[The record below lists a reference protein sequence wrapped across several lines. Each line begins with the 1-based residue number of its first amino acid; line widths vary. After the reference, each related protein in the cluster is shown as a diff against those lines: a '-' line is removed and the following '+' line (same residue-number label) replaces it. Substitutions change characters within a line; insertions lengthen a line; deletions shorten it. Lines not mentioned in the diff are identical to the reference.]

1 MGRSCTSIDRPNK
14 DEFWDGMTNPAM
26 DSSKED
32 INAMQDK
39 EKVVDIVS
47 SPSGGP
53 ASIPLTSIKGK
64 VVDIHR
70 LSPSSGTL
78 LTSVGNNTTVISVR
92 GSGAARDNTTDND
105 TKEDPHVNSGHNER
119 TKSVNKEDIESPV
132 S

>member
-1 MGRSCTSIDRPNK
+1 MGRSCTSIDKPNK

-26 DSSKED
+26 DASKED
-32 INAMQDK
+32 ISTTQDK

-47 SPSGGP
+47 SPPGGP
-53 ASIPLTSIKGK
+53 ASIPLTSIKGE
-64 VVDIHR
+64 VCQNR
-70 LSPSSGTL
+70 PSPISNFL

-92 GSGAARDNTTDND
+92 GSGAGRDNTADND
-105 TKEDPHVNSGHNER
+105 TKDDSYVSSVHNER